1 MGRKL
6 RVLSVAYPFAP
17 VSEDCVGGAE
27 QVLRQ
32 LDKALVE
39 RGHES
44 LVVACRGSKVLGR
57 LIELRR
63 FESLDAESLARG
75 RAECRE
81 VIREVLWNHDV
92 DLVHMHGIDFA
103 QYLPEE
109 PVPVLAT
116 LHLPTSWYPSEIFA
130 LKRPATYLQCVSVS
144 QRAACPDC
152 ELMVETIGNGVDV
165 YRGRHARRNYVLAM
179 GRICAEKNFEAAIR
193 AAALAKVPLLIAGE
207 VFAYAEHKAY
217 FAEQI
222 EPSLRNGCH
231 FLGPVGFRR
240 KRRLLAG
247 ARCLLVP
254 STVAETS
261 CLVALEALGCG
272 TPVVAFAVG
281 ALREI
286 VEHGRNGFL
295 VEDERQMSAAIH
307 AAGRL
312 SAQEC
317 RRTVRRRFQLREML
331 ESYLRLY
338 ERIVEADHEREY

>member
-1 MGRKL
+1 MAGRL

-32 LDKALVE
+32 IDKALVE

-44 LVVACRGSKVLGR
+44 LVVACSGSNLHGTLV
-57 LIELRR
+57 ELRR
-63 FESLDAESLARG
+63 FENLDAESLARG
-75 RAECRE
+75 RLECRE
-81 VIREVLWNHDV
+81 TVRELLWSKQV

-116 LHLPTSWYPSEIFA
+116 LHLPSWWYPREIYQ
-130 LKRPATYLQCVSVS
+130 LQRPATYLQCVSES
-144 QRAACPDC
+144 QRESCPEC
-152 ELMVETIGNGVDV
+152 PLLVETIGNGVDI

-179 GRICAEKNFEAAIR
+179 GRICAEKNFHTAIK
-193 AAALAKVPLLIAGE
+193 AAALARVPLLIAGE
-207 VFAYAEHKAY
+207 VFPYAEHQAY

-222 EPSLRNGCH
+222 VPSLRNGCH
-231 FLGPVGFRR
+231 FLGPVGLRR

-261 CLVALEALGCG
+261 CLVAMEALGCG

-286 VEHGRNGFL
+286 IEHGRNGFL
-295 VEDERQMSAAIH
+295 VEDERQMAAAIH
-307 AAGRL
+307 AAAAL
-312 SAQEC
+312 SSQDC
-317 RRTVRRRFQLREML
+317 RRTVRRRFPLRQML

-338 ERIVEADHEREY
+338 QRIVEADHERDC